1 MADKIDNKTRLL
13 LAKVSGGASVIGFL
27 VVLRQLGWQDVGAW
41 PAGIALLTMLVGTAL
56 FVGLKSITGCAGPSE
71 ESHTKTGKEFS
82 SQSGTENSLDISLLY
97 RMHQTAA
104 DQGSSPERAI
114 QMLAG
119 QMPDKILALYQ
130 ANGKNLAFS
139 CGART
144 NARQKSEAINPADE
158 MVDELAKRINSYM
171 DAALL
176 KNPERFGK
184 PLFFS
189 RAQGIEDG
197 ILLPVSCND
206 EIHGVLAVMST
217 ASKAYEQAE
226 INFLQH
232 FCGSLAIL
240 LSSQMQVGSFNDANL
255 ANAESRLTQKL
266 FADMLPESAKSLPG
280 WDIAQLA
287 GYSSSHSGDFHD
299 YIMLPGDRMLIIAGR
314 TSVGGLNSAL
324 YLSRLRTM
332 LDCMCE
338 GCPSPADLLN
348 RLSARLTSDK
358 SLDLFAS
365 LIVLQIKA
373 GERNVTLAAAGH
385 AIPLINRPR
394 SGYVELPQ
402 IDAGVPMGLFNQ
414 GVDPYQ
420 NQVIQLLPGDGI
432 LIYTDGAIDFAGGN
446 GNRPGSED
454 LRLLLDKM
462 PEQYA
467 DDLLANLADQLVPA
481 GTKDKPLEDYTF
493 IYASTE

>member
-1 MADKIDNKTRLL
+1 MRLL
-13 LAKVSGGASVIGFL
+13 LTKVSGGAAVIGFL
-27 VVLRQLGWQDVGAW
+27 IVVREIGWHDVGGW
-41 PAGIALLTMLVGTAL
+41 PAGIALLTMLVGTIL
-56 FVGLKSITGCAGPSE
+56 VSGLSSITRREGLAE
-71 ESHTKTGKEFS
+71 ENKSTSKEFS
-82 SQSGTENSLDISLLY
+82 SQSAKDNSLDISILY
-97 RMHQTAA
+97 RLHQETVEES
-104 DQGSSPERAI
+104 SSPGRALE
-114 QMLAG
+114 MLAEL
-119 QMPDKILALYQ
+119 MPEKIVALYE

-139 CGART
+139 CGARL
-144 NARQKSEAINPADE
+144 NARGKSEALSPADE
-158 MVDELAKRINSYM
+158 MVEELTKRINSCM

-176 KNPERFGK
+176 KKPERFGK

-189 RAQGIEDG
+189 RTDASEDG
-197 ILLPVSCND
+197 ILLPVNCSN
-206 EIHGVLAVMST
+206 EIHGVLSVLST
-217 ASKAYEQAE
+217 AGKAYEQDE

-232 FCGSLAIL
+232 FCGSLAVL
-240 LSSQMQVGSFNDANL
+240 LNSQMQIGSFNDANL
-255 ANAESRLTQKL
+255 ADAESRLTQKL